1 LTNNVE
7 LNKKN
12 SAWFFIV
19 LIFFSDPGKIQGTEI
34 DFAHTTISNL
44 EGDDDLLWV
53 HLSVAIL
60 LFPVGIIFMRH
71 FSVGLKITVEE
82 HGDGNNDNSV
92 ESR

>member
-1 LTNNVE
+1 
-7 LNKKN
+7 
-12 SAWFFIV
+12 
-19 LIFFSDPGKIQGTEI
+19 
-34 DFAHTTISNL
+34 L